1 MGAWP
6 LMCSMWSESAPSK
19 LNHGQ
24 SQPFH
29 LTPQIMQNSAP
40 HRLFLVSM
48 CTRASKIQYSP
59 SHVVAS
65 FLEFNHGSAFVAP
78 LPAFVLGLLQEP
90 GSFFVSWA
98 PSWVVPFAIAGYTN
112 LRFATATASHLTSR
126 ITVAMDVGWLDPF
139 ATFSHWAVHTVSC
152 RIFGKLAVPRLL
164 ERAIEQLVHVV

>member
-1 MGAWP
+1 MATHVLDVVRISALKAEPRAITALP
-6 LMCSMWSESAPSK
+6 LDTANHAK
-19 LNHGQ
+19 LRTT
-24 SQPFH
+24 S
-29 LTPQIMQNSAP
+29 T
-40 HRLFLVSM
+40 
-48 CTRASKIQYSP
+48 